1 MNHNQPQTPKPPRSF
16 RRRLP
21 TNQWEDEM
29 VKRLVLNRWE
39 RDKGKPVNRDRA
51 AETFL
56 KRQANAKETLAA
68 LQGNRKGEG
77 AR

>member
-1 MNHNQPQTPKPPRSF
+1 MEHNQPQTPKPPRSF
-16 RRRLP
+16 RRRLLP
-21 TNQWEDEM
+21 NQWEDEM

-39 RDKGKPVNRDRA
+39 RDRGKPVNRDRA

-68 LQGNRKGEG
+68 LHRNREDEV

>member
-1 MNHNQPQTPKPPRSF
+1 
-16 RRRLP
+16 
-21 TNQWEDEM
+21 M

>member
-1 MNHNQPQTPKPPRSF
+1 MEHNQPQPPKHPRSF
-16 RRRLP
+16 RRRLA

-56 KRQANAKETLAA
+56 KRQANARETLAA
-68 LQGNRKGEG
+68 LNKEREPEV